1 MFFVQTVENKS
12 RGDSARGCM
21 KTVEYQRRRGEVA
34 ASWGKA
40 AATSKFETR
49 EMSRSRT
56 RAATL
61 AVVGGKRVVP
71 FSVL

>member
-1 MFFVQTVENKS
+1 M
-12 RGDSARGCM
+12 RA
-21 KTVEYQRRRGEVA
+21 EVSV
-34 ASWGKA
+34 SWGMA

-49 EMSRSRT
+49 KMSHSRT